1 MKRFG
6 ALTAFLFCL
15 AVAFSAAEGASKKAK
30 SAQKNPEPKQGD
42 RILRVQLFL
51 DASAFKPGVIDG
63 RWGEFTGQALSRYE
77 AANGKSGEKFGE
89 KVPHH
94 FDLPIEEARPALTS
108 YTLTEADQK
117 FVGAMPEKREEQAK
131 LKELLYATLL
141 ELVAEKFHAKQEFL
155 KELNPGFNWD
165 QAKAGDEVKVPNV
178 ETPFALQEVV
188 DLKTKTEKA
197 EKKDALKTETEKPE
211 AERYSLG
218 VDIAQK
224 IMELK
229 QGGKVVGS
237 YPITPG
243 SSRLPAPKG
252 DWFVKGFAWM
262 PTFRWDNAMLQ
273 KGERSNDSVELPPGP
288 NNPVGIV
295 WMELSH
301 DGSGIH
307 GTEDPETIGRATS
320 HGCIRLSNWDAL
332 DLGKKVLPGVHV
344 LIP

>member
-15 AVAFSAAEGASKKAK
+15 VFAFSAAEGASKKAK
-30 SAQKNPEPKQGD
+30 SAQEKPESKQDD

-89 KVPHH
+89 KAPDH
-94 FDLPIEEARPALTS
+94 FDLPLDGARPALTS

-117 FVGAMPEKREEQAK
+117 FVGVIPEKREEQAK
-131 LKELLYATLL
+131 LKQLPYATLL

-178 ETPFALQEVV
+178 GTPFVLQEVV

-243 SSRLPAPKG
+243 SSRLPAPK
-252 DWFVKGFAWM
+252 
-262 PTFRWDNAMLQ
+262 
-273 KGERSNDSVELPPGP
+273 
-288 NNPVGIV
+288 
-295 WMELSH
+295 
-301 DGSGIH
+301 
-307 GTEDPETIGRATS
+307 
-320 HGCIRLSNWDAL
+320 
-332 DLGKKVLPGVHV
+332 
-344 LIP
+344 